1 MPFADFHKHGRFQP
15 LAILPLLVLMTAF
28 ILSFLCVFAGHKPG
42 FMDNYPIFTLNVT
55 RMGQN
60 LIQEL
65 DGKILSLDFNMSD
78 IMKRSEPELVPTTVT
93 LAPTTMITMAPRDI
107 DDLVGE
113 ATSKFGE
120 VKSNVGGKITSVQSA
135 VESKATSVAG
145 MVATKVS
152 EAFEAAQ
159 TAVVKAVNETYD
171 DFMDELDLSG
181 FYAIHLLTTCSGE
194 YAWPNG
200 TNLTVGMSGYPTNNT
215 IQRIDNCDSN
225 SFINPVS
232 LVRVLYEI
240 GIFFT
245 GCALLTAILGLVRFS
260 RKVALLNMLVTL
272 PALCFIGIA
281 SAATHGISAGA
292 AGLVNFVGKGIGIAG
307 YAGGKF
313 MALTW
318 ATTILLLVNMGL
330 WAILCFIGE
339 RNFFARKERQSKEEA
354 GSARDASLDGHEMTV
369 RHPHIENFLNAHK
382 GQH

>member
-1 MPFADFHKHGRFQP
+1 MPVSDFTKHGRFQP
-15 LAILPLLVLMTAF
+15 LAILPLLVLTTAF

-65 DGKILSLDFNMSD
+65 DGKILSMDLNLSQ
-78 IMKRSEPELVPTTVT
+78 IMKRSEPEFVPATVT
-93 LAPTTMITMAPRDI
+93 LAPTTMITMAPRDLSN
-107 DDLVGE
+107 LVGGVTSEFGE
-113 ATSKFGE
+113 ATSK
-120 VKSNVGGKITSVQSA
+120 VAGKVSSVQSA
-135 VESKATSVAG
+135 VESKATSIEG
-145 MVATKVS
+145 MIATKVS
-152 EAFEAAQ
+152 DAVEAAQ
-159 TAVVKAVNETYD
+159 TAIVKAVNNTYD
-171 DFMDELDLSG
+171 DFLDELDLSG

-200 TNLTVGMSGYPTNNT
+200 TNLTVGMSATPTNNT
-215 IQRIDNCDSN
+215 RQRIDDCDSN

-245 GCALLTAILGLVRFS
+245 GVALLTGILGLVRYS
-260 RKVALLNMLVTL
+260 RKVAMLNMLVTL

-292 AGLVNFVGKGIGIAG
+292 AGLVNFVGKSIGIAG

-330 WAILCFIGE
+330 WAILIFVGE
-339 RNFFARKERQSKEEA
+339 RNFFQSKQQQHKEE
-354 GSARDASLDGHEMTV
+354 ARDASLDGHEMSV
-369 RHPHIENFLNAHK
+369 RHPHIENFLNSHK
-382 GQH
+382 TMRSG

>member
-1 MPFADFHKHGRFQP
+1 MPVPDFARHGRFQP

-28 ILSFLCVFAGHKPG
+28 ILSFLCVFAGHKAG

-65 DGKILSLDFNMSD
+65 DSKILSLDFNMGD
-78 IMKRSEPELVPTTVT
+78 IMKRSEPEILPATVT
-93 LAPTTMITMAPRDI
+93 MAPTTMITVAPVDPRGLT
-107 DDLVGE
+107 DLIGE
-113 ATSKFGE
+113 ASTKIAG
-120 VKSNVGGKITSVQSA
+120 VKSDVGSAFSSAQSA
-135 VESKATSVAG
+135 VESKATSVEG
-145 MVATKVS
+145 VVGS
-152 EAFEAAQ
+152 EISSAFEAAQ
-159 TAVVKAVNETYD
+159 TAVVKAVNQTYD
-171 DFMDELDLSG
+171 DFIDELDLSG
-181 FYAIHLLTTCSGE
+181 FYAIHLLTTCSGD
-194 YAWPNG
+194 YAYPNG
-200 TNLTVGMSGYPTNNT
+200 TNITVGMSSFSPNNT
-215 IQRIDNCDSN
+215 RQRIDSCDSN

-245 GCALLTAILGLVRFS
+245 GLALLTAIIGLVRFS
-260 RKVALLNMLVTL
+260 RKVAILNIVVTL

-318 ATTILLLVNMGL
+318 ATTILLLVSTCL
-330 WAILCFIGE
+330 WTVLAFIGE
-339 RNFFARKERQSKEEA
+339 RNFLARGERQSKDV
-354 GSARDASLDGHEMTV
+354 GRDASLDGHEMTV
-369 RHPHIENFLNAHK
+369 RHPHVEQFLHAHK
-382 GQH
+382 ARQ